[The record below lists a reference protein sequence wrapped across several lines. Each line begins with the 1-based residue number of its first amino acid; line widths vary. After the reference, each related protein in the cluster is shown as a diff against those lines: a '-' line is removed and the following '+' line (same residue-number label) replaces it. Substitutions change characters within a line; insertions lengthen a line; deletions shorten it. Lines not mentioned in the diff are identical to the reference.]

1 MQAWIAGVVAAV
13 VGVVLGYLVKAA
25 SSKAGKADGDRRIQE
40 LLGELIGV
48 RAEVSRIQTESA
60 TRAGFESL
68 AVERERTA
76 ARLAEEQDRLREELR
91 AKGEVETGLTARI
104 SQLEADLRNQRQ
116 NLADQAALHDSTR
129 LTLIAER
136 TDAVARLEKER
147 IGLREELRAKSD
159 TERDQAAR
167 IGKLEADLRNERE
180 NLAEKLG
187 ILETAKQALANQFEA
202 LAGDILEKKSK
213 SFQESSQKE
222 FGTLLTPLRE
232 QIKEFR
238 DKVEQAQTDSKTGVT
253 KLETLIGTLGG
264 LNQQLS
270 EEARNLTKALRGS
283 SKAQGDW
290 GELIVRNLL
299 EKAGLREGEQ
309 FRVQET
315 FDAVD
320 GDERQKKSR
329 PDVIV
334 NLPGNRHLVIDSKVS
349 LNAYTDSVNAV
360 TEEERK
366 AAVKRHLASMR
377 GHVDDLTGRRYHK
390 LGALET
396 PDFVVMFVPIE
407 PAFLVALHEDESL
420 WRYAY
425 EKDVLLVGPT
435 TLLFVI
441 RIVDNLWQQE
451 LQARSVQDVMNRGA
465 DLYDKF
471 VNFVSD
477 LEAVGKS
484 LRGAESSYSNAM
496 KKLSEGRGNL
506 IRQVEML
513 RGLGIRTSKQMPRA
527 LLDSAGV
534 EELALTAEADGG
546 VGTE

>member
-1 MQAWIAGVVAAV
+1 MLGLIGGIVAAF
-13 VGVVLGYLVKAA
+13 VGILLGFWLRGASAKAE
-25 SSKAGKADGDRRIQE
+25 KAQLERRGQE
-40 LLGELIGV
+40 LNSDLTAERERSRAESMT
-48 RAEVSRIQTESA
+48 RAEV
-60 TRAGFESL
+60 
-68 AVERERTA
+68 ER
-76 ARLAEEQDRLREELR
+76 L
-91 AKGEVETGLTARI
+91 
-104 SQLEADLRNQRQ
+104 
-116 NLADQAALHDSTR
+116 QAANIS
-129 LTLIAER
+129 
-136 TDAVARLEKER
+136 
-147 IGLREELRAKSD
+147 
-159 TERDQAAR
+159 
-167 IGKLEADLRNERE
+167 KLEADLDNERR
-180 NLAEKLG
+180 NLAEKLAL
-187 ILETAKQALANQFEA
+187 LESAKQALANQFEA
-202 LAGDILEKKSK
+202 LAGEILEKKSK
-213 SFQESSQKE
+213 SFSEGSQKE
-222 FGTLLTPLRE
+222 LGTLLNPLRE

-238 DKVEQAQTDSKTGVT
+238 EKVEKAQSDSNTGVT

-270 EEARNLTKALRGS
+270 EEAHSLSTALRGS
-283 SKAQGDW
+283 AKAQGDW

-315 FDAVD
+315 FDAVAD
-320 GDERQKKSR
+320 GENGSRKSR

-334 NLPGNRHLVIDSKVS
+334 NLPGQRHLVIDSKVS

-360 TEEERK
+360 KEEERK
-366 AAVKRHLASMR
+366 SAVKRHLASVR
-377 GHVDDLTGRRYHK
+377 SHIDELATRRYHK

-407 PAFLVALHEDESL
+407 PAFLIALHQDEGL

-425 EKDVLLVGPT
+425 EREVLLVGPT

-471 VNFVSD
+471 VGFVSD

-484 LRGAESSYSNAM
+484 LRGADQSYSNAM

-506 IRQVEML
+506 IRQVEL
-513 RGLGIRTSKQMPRA
+513 LKGLGVRTGKSLPRN
-527 LLDSAGV
+527 LLDSAGA
-534 EELALTAEADGG
+534 EEETGMALAAGADESG
-546 VGTE
+546 EPE

>member
-1 MQAWIAGVVAAV
+1 MQGLIGGIVAAL
-13 VGVVLGYLVKAA
+13 VGILVGFWLRGA
-25 SSKAGKADGDRRIQE
+25 SSKAERAQREQRAQE
-40 LLGELIGV
+40 LATELAGV
-48 RAEVSRIQTESA
+48 RAALIQAQAESA
-60 TRAGFESL
+60 ARAGFESL
-68 AVERERTA
+68 AGERERTIGQ
-76 ARLAEEQDRLREELR
+76 LAGERDALQNKLQIQSEEERKS
-91 AKGEVETGLTARI
+91 ASRI
-104 SQLEADLRNQRQ
+104 SQLEAELKGERQ
-116 NLADQAALHDSTR
+116 
-129 LTLIAER
+129 
-136 TDAVARLEKER
+136 
-147 IGLREELRAKSD
+147 GL
-159 TERDQAAR
+159 Q
-167 IGKLEADLRNERE
+167 
-180 NLAEKLG
+180 EKLAL
-187 ILETAKQALANQFEA
+187 LETAKQALAHQFEA
-202 LAGDILEKKSK
+202 LAGEILEKKSK
-213 SFQESSQKE
+213 SFSEGSQKE
-222 FGTLLTPLRE
+222 LGTLLTPLRE

-238 DKVEQAQTDSKTGVT
+238 EKVEKAQADSNTGVT

-270 EEARNLTKALRGS
+270 EEARNLTTALRGS

-315 FDAVD
+315 FDAAD
-320 GDERQKKSR
+320 GDNGQRKSR

-334 NLPGNRHLVIDSKVS
+334 NLPGGRHLVIDSKVS
-349 LNAYTDSVNAV
+349 LNAYTDSVNAGAD
-360 TEEERK
+360 EERK
-366 AAVKRHLASMR
+366 SATKRHLASVR
-377 GHVDDLTGRRYHK
+377 GHVDELAARRYHK

-407 PAFLVALHEDESL
+407 PAFLVALHEDEAL

-425 EKDVLLVGPT
+425 EREVLLVGPT

-465 DLYDKF
+465 ELYDKF
-471 VNFVSD
+471 VGFVSD

-484 LRGAESSYSNAM
+484 LRGADQSYSNAM

-513 RGLGIRTSKQMPRA
+513 KGLGVRSGKSLPRN
-527 LLDSAGV
+527 LLDSAGAD
-534 EELALTAEADGG
+534 EEPGLALAAEADESG
-546 VGTE
+546 EAE